1 MKVCEYCD
9 ATLGDDVLVCP
20 HCSSTKFKNKCP
32 RCGREIDGM
41 VCPACSEAD
50 RAAAEAERARAE
62 AERAQERARVEADR
76 ARAEAEQKAN
86 QGLAWKT
93 VLTVFVPFV
102 GGYFLID
109 DNVKSG
115 FRVFA
120 IVWCAITG
128 VSVGSL
134 SGYDMATRVVTSLVC
149 FAPIAYYLFKNRGKY
164 LVAGQPAKSA
174 PLIGFAVLLLLTLAV
189 DAAGT
194 ARDNANPESG
204 RSSTAAITA
213 KAMNASQT
221 SAESPSAEGATS
233 Q

>member
-1 MKVCEYCD
+1 MKICEYCD

-50 RAAAEAERARAE
+50 REAAEAERARAE

-93 VLTVFVPFV
+93 ALTVFVPFV
-102 GGYFLID
+102 GGYFLIN

-120 IVWCAITG
+120 IVWCAIMG

-221 SAESPSAEGATS
+221 SAESASAEGATS